1 MQIKTFISFFAAL
14 VFLQTQAQAAIG
26 AVSTATGGSGRGA
39 VEPVDGVFL
48 NPAMISDLSKKNFS
62 FNYSAEQWGLAIVDN
77 GADSYFPAALTMVR
91 TDTSNLDTQ
100 QVALSLAT
108 TRWKRVSLGVTASM
122 YEYVE
127 LGTGNIEQKYRQGV
141 FDAGLTLA
149 ITPNFGFGIVGK
161 KINSGKINLA
171 ENLQTQRTTAA
182 GISYTYQKFA
192 RFRLDVETAP
202 DNKTDRLVY
211 MTGLENYVNDWL
223 VFRLGY
229 QNNNVIDKDFITAG
243 AGFAG
248 PQFGLHYAFISNT
261 STKSEDKHL
270 IDLTVPF

>member
-1 MQIKTFISFFAAL
+1 MRNKIIISFCAIFFIFSHQ
-14 VFLQTQAQAAIG
+14 VSAAIG

-77 GADSYFPAALTMVR
+77 GADSYFPAALTLVR
-91 TDTSNLDTQ
+91 TDTSALDTQ
-100 QVALSLAT
+100 QVGLSIASA
-108 TRWKRVSLGVTASM
+108 RWQRISLGVTASM
-122 YEYVE
+122 YEYVN
-127 LGTGNIEQKYRQGV
+127 LGAGNIEQKYRQGV
-141 FDAGLTLA
+141 FDAGLTFA

-161 KINSGKINLA
+161 KINSSKIDLA
-171 ENLQTQRTTAA
+171 ENLQAQKTTAA

-192 RFRLDVETAP
+192 RVRLDVETAP

-211 MTGLENYVNDWL
+211 MAGLENYVNDWL
-223 VFRLGY
+223 VFRIGY
-229 QNNNVIDKDFITAG
+229 QNNNVIDKDYITAG
-243 AGFAG
+243 AGFSG

-261 STKSEDKHL
+261 STKAEDKHL
-270 IDLTVPF
+270 VDLTVPF

>member
-1 MQIKTFISFFAAL
+1 MQTKILVSFFAAL
-14 VFLQTQAQAAIG
+14 IFFQTQLLAAIG

-108 TRWKRVSLGVTASM
+108 TRWKRVSLGLTASM

-171 ENLQTQRTTAA
+171 ENLQTQKTTAA

-229 QNNNVIDKDFITAG
+229 QNNNVIDKDYITAG